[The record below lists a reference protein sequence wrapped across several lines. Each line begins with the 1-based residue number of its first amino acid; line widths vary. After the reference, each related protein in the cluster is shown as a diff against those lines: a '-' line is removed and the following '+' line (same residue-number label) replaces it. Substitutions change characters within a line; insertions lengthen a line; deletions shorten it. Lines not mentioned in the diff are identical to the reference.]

1 MHISA
6 IKIRNFRKLENV
18 EIDFSPDTT
27 VFIGANNSGK
37 TSAIT
42 AINLFLTNQNLSHYD
57 FSLHN
62 HIKIN
67 ELFEAEKVPT
77 AKQLESIFPTM
88 DLWFHVENDDIHLV
102 SSLLPTLDWQ
112 GGDLG
117 VRLRY
122 EIKDVSKLQSE
133 YRKARDKVKNN
144 PDLFP
149 KSMTDFLSRYI
160 GQHFE
165 MRRYI
170 LDPAQKKTIQ
180 SQESLGEALGE
191 NPLKNLIQVNIIN
204 AQRGIND
211 EIGEANQAEK
221 RKLTTLM
228 TNYYSAHLDP
238 NKGEIS
244 DEDINALL
252 ELQRA
257 TEAFTLNMKSNF
269 KPVLDELSKI
279 GYPPFGAPS
288 VTINPQIRATDGI
301 SHSNAL
307 QYQTENG
314 LALPETYNGLGYQ
327 NLIFITFKM
336 IGFRDGWIKYGKMK
350 SSETGIAPVHLVLIE
365 EPEAHLHP
373 QAQQVFINRAY
384 KILTDRSCI
393 KDGNL
398 TTQLLVSTHSSHITH
413 ECEFKQL
420 RYFKRIIRSRGENPI
435 TEVIN
440 LTNIFEKETETERF
454 VARYIKLACCDL
466 FFADSAIL
474 IEGDAERI
482 LMPHF
487 IAKHQNLAQSHVC
500 VLPIGGSHAYKLK
513 PLMEKLC
520 IPTLIVTDLDS
531 TEKVVGEK
539 NKTIWKAKPS
549 KRNTGQK
556 TCNTT
561 LKNWLPGK
569 ESIDDLL
576 DVHLED
582 KMNTKVFPVCVAYQ
596 TKEGERTFED
606 ALKNDND
613 EWIKTLHGDKVEYIL
628 NILESEQFDDLRTP
642 NYIEDGLTWL
652 DDIMNTKLN
661 QSIVVQSVGD
671 ADGK

>member
-18 EIDFSPDTT
+18 EIDFSSDTT

-67 ELFEAEKVPT
+67 ELFEAVELPN
-77 AKQLESIFPTM
+77 AKQLESIFPAM

-117 VRLRY
+117 VRLCY

-144 PDLFP
+144 SDLFP
-149 KSMTDFLSRYI
+149 KSMTDFLSRYM
-160 GQHFE
+160 GRHFE

-204 AQRGIND
+204 AQRGMND
-211 EIGEANQAEK
+211 EVAEADQAEK

-244 DEDINALL
+244 DEDIQALL

-257 TEAFTLNMKSNF
+257 TQAFTSNMQSNF

-279 GYPPFGAPS
+279 GYPPFGAPT

-350 SSETGIAPVHLVLIE
+350 TSQPEIAPIHLVLIE

-373 QAQQVFINRAY
+373 QAQQVFIKRAY
-384 KILTDRSCI
+384 QILTDRACI
-393 KDGNL
+393 KDSNL
-398 TTQLLVSTHSSHITH
+398 KTQLVVSTHSSHITH
-413 ECEFKQL
+413 ECEFKKL
-420 RYFKRIIRSRGENPI
+420 RYFKRIIQSKGKNPI

-440 LTNIFEKETETERF
+440 LTNIFDEEKKTERF

-520 IPTLIVTDLDS
+520 IPTLIITDLDS
-531 TEKVVGEK
+531 TEKTTG
-539 NKTIWKAKPS
+539 KAAPS
-549 KRNTGQK
+549 KRNVGQK
-556 TCNTT
+556 TCNST
-561 LKNWLPGK
+561 LRKWLPGK
-569 ESIDDLL
+569 DSIDELL
-576 DVHLED
+576 DVLPQD
-582 KMNTKVFPVCVAYQ
+582 KKGIEGLPVRVAYQ

-606 ALKNDND
+606 ALENDND
-613 EWIKTLHGDKVEYIL
+613 HWIKDIKGDKRNKVEYVL
-628 NILESEQFDDLRTP
+628 NILESERFDDLCTP
-642 NYIEDGLTWL
+642 NYIEEGLTWL
-652 DDIMNTKLN
+652 DDIMDTKLN
-661 QSIVVQSVGD
+661 QSIVVQSVEN
-671 ADGK
+671 ANGK

>member
-42 AINLFLTNQNLSHYD
+42 VINLFLTNQNLSHYD